1 MILFKYF
8 FLFLK
13 EIFDN
18 LTDLILPTYSSLYQK
33 PKVLPRKERK
43 TYIPTTYSR
52 LKNQLFSWRDRQVW
66 NSKHFDVWYVYVA
79 ALVVKL

>member
-13 EIFDN
+13 KIFDN

-43 TYIPTTYSR
+43 NIYTYYIQQAKKPTF
-52 LKNQLFSWRDRQVW
+52 QLTRST
-66 NSKHFDVWYVYVA
+66 S
-79 ALVVKL
+79 VKF